1 MSFYSQQVPG
11 QQQPPTSSTAGG
23 NDFFYNQGSHGQ
35 QQTDSSYQG
44 YTGNNDA
51 GHSQQQQQQQQPSQQ
66 QQPMAANSQ
75 QWHQKPRQSVL
86 SSAPAPAAAS
96 SQPPQPMNLWTP
108 GVQQK
113 AAATFMQVAGNGF
126 SGQSIAGAAEQF
138 GKDFFDEGTAK
149 MIPGFEAAMKRLRVY
164 FGVDNHYV
172 KKKMQRVLFPFL
184 FKQWK
189 RLETESTNPNLAVEY
204 ALPYSDENAPDL
216 YIPSMALITYVLLCA
231 LCYGTAGQFN
241 PEVLPDVTTK
251 CFVTQLI
258 EVMIMKGCIYS
269 MQTSM
274 DFLDLFSYTGYKY
287 LGLSVNMLVGLAI
300 GYLSSS
306 ESSNGHKAYYIT
318 FLWTASAISYF
329 VLKTMANNIPRVTAK
344 TGPKREFMVLG
355 FAASQFATC
364 WFVSQTKFLN

>member
-75 QWHQKPRQSVL
+75 QWHQQPRQSVL

-189 RLETESTNPNLAVEY
+189 RLVRTWVWVLEICLVE
-204 ALPYSDENAPDL
+204 
-216 YIPSMALITYVLLCA
+216 
-231 LCYGTAGQFN
+231 
-241 PEVLPDVTTK
+241 
-251 CFVTQLI
+251 
-258 EVMIMKGCIYS
+258 
-269 MQTSM
+269 
-274 DFLDLFSYTGYKY
+274 
-287 LGLSVNMLVGLAI
+287 
-300 GYLSSS
+300 
-306 ESSNGHKAYYIT
+306 
-318 FLWTASAISYF
+318 
-329 VLKTMANNIPRVTAK
+329 
-344 TGPKREFMVLG
+344 
-355 FAASQFATC
+355 
-364 WFVSQTKFLN
+364 